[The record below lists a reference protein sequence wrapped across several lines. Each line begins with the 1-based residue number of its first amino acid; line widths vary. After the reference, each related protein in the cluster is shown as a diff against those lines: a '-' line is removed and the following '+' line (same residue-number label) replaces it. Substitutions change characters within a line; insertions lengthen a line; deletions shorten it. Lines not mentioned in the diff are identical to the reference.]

1 MYLDVVI
8 QALKKLGGKKKKD
21 KLLKINTHFSV
32 WLTVFCGI
40 VMNFSHALLS
50 LLTKS
55 SVLGDTHMTP
65 ANGALRSLQ
74 VP

>member
-1 MYLDVVI
+1 MYLEVVI
-8 QALKKLGGKKKKD
+8 QALKKLGGKKKD
-21 KLLKINTHFSV
+21 KLLKINIHFSV

-40 VMNFSHALLS
+40 VMNFSHALLA

-55 SVLGDTHMTP
+55 FVLGDTHMTP